1 MASARKAFPTRAIQ
15 TVNSLRTVTSKV
27 AAKVEVEVSRTG
39 GLLRLAPCWVP
50 RSFLQPGL
58 RLKLHPD
65 DVYTYGASRGGIDER
80 WFASTT
86 EAANVGRGDDEGLSY
101 VVIGRERFTL
111 RQAVAECGAG
121 LIGRAIWGKYG
132 RWPVYSKFFDNLG
145 PIPHHLHQSQAQ
157 ARLVGRE
164 GKPEGYYFPP
174 QHNSVGNN
182 FPYTFFGLEPGT
194 TKAEV
199 RRCLER
205 WNQGDNG
212 ILDLS
217 KAYRLKPGT
226 GWLVPP
232 GVLHAPGSLCTYEPQ
247 WGSDVFGMYQSLVEG
262 RFVPWDLLV
271 KDVPARFRRDLD
283 YLVEQ
288 IDWDANLD
296 PNFKDH
302 HYLEP
307 VLVADT
313 RPEGFA
319 DRWVV
324 YGRVGRKQYFTAK
337 ELTVDPG
344 ATCTV
349 TDRGAYGLIC
359 VQGTGTINAQPLNSP
374 KLIRF
379 HELTEDEYF
388 CTESGARAGVTFQ
401 NTSATEPLVCLR
413 YFGPEVNPH
422 APAVGAKAPPAQAGA
437 R

>member
-1 MASARKAFPTRAIQ
+1 MASARTVSPTRAAQ
-15 TVNSLRTVTSKV
+15 TVNSLRTVTSKL
-27 AAKVEVEVSRTG
+27 AAKVDAEVGRTG

-86 EAANVGRGDDEGLSY
+86 EAANEGRGDDEGLSY
-101 VVIGRERFTL
+101 VVVGRERFTL

-121 LIGRAIWGKYG
+121 LIGQAIWGRYG

-194 TKAEV
+194 SKADV

-247 WGSDVFGMYQSLVEG
+247 WAATCSACIKAWSKAGSCRGTSWSKTCRPVSGAISTIWCG
-262 RFVPWDLLV
+262 RSTGKRTSTRISRITTIWNPGSWPT
-271 KDVPARFRRDLD
+271 PATPGSPTAGWFTGGLD
-283 YLVEQ
+283 GSS
-288 IDWDANLD
+288 I
-296 PNFKDH
+296 
-302 HYLEP
+302 
-307 VLVADT
+307 
-313 RPEGFA
+313 
-319 DRWVV
+319 
-324 YGRVGRKQYFTAK
+324 FTAK

-344 ATCTV
+344 TTCLV

-374 KLIRF
+374 KMIRF

-388 CTESGARAGVTFQ
+388 CTESGARAGVTFR

-422 APAVGAKAPPAQAGA
+422 APAVGAKAPAAKPDA

>member
-1 MASARKAFPTRAIQ
+1 M
-15 TVNSLRTVTSKV
+15 
-27 AAKVEVEVSRTG
+27 
-39 GLLRLAPCWVP
+39 
-50 RSFLQPGL
+50 
-58 RLKLHPD
+58 
-65 DVYTYGASRGGIDER
+65 
-80 WFASTT
+80 
-86 EAANVGRGDDEGLSY
+86 
-101 VVIGRERFTL
+101 
-111 RQAVAECGAG
+111 
-121 LIGRAIWGKYG
+121 
-132 RWPVYSKFFDNLG
+132 
-145 PIPHHLHQSQAQ
+145 
-157 ARLVGRE
+157 
-164 GKPEGYYFPP
+164 
-174 QHNSVGNN
+174 
-182 FPYTFFGLEPGT
+182 
-194 TKAEV
+194 
-199 RRCLER
+199 
-205 WNQGDNG
+205 
-212 ILDLS
+212 
-217 KAYRLKPGT
+217 
-226 GWLVPP
+226 
-232 GVLHAPGSLCTYEPQ
+232 
-247 WGSDVFGMYQSLVEG
+247 
-262 RFVPWDLLV
+262 PWDLLV

-288 IDWDANLD
+288 IDWEANLD

-422 APAVGAKAPPAQAGA
+422 APAVGAKAPAAKPGA